1 MPNGDAGCV
10 PNIFKLA
17 RMLEIGQRQP
27 CCKKVGNRFLVTI
40 VGQLVKT
47 LPPPKKVSRYNTV
60 SNLSNYCCSPT
71 QKFANVLCPI
81 CCDCTS
87 GSRYFIRKGILN
99 KYLGIFVDYTFLHE
113 KTCARKFG
121 LKQKKLFYS

>member
-1 MPNGDAGCV
+1 MGMQGAFP
-10 PNIFKLA
+10 IFSNWQECWKF
-17 RMLEIGQRQP
+17 GQRQL

-40 VGQLVKT
+40 VGQLVKS
-47 LPPPKKVSRYNTV
+47 VSRYNTV

-99 KYLGIFVDYTFLHE
+99 KYLGTFVDYTFLHE